1 MNPVLRR
8 LRNFFVSLQL
18 TVVLLVMSM
27 VLVFVATLDQVNLG
41 IWVVQ
46 EKYFRS
52 LFVLWPLPNSNVSI
66 PIFPGGYLV
75 GSFLLVNL
83 VAAHLYRFKLSW
95 KKAGILIA
103 HTGLILL
110 LVGELLTSLLQKD
123 SAMRIEEGETRK
135 YSESFRD
142 YELALLD
149 KTNPDYDEVVA
160 IPDTV
165 LADKTLVQ
173 HPKLPFQV
181 RVKEYFPNANVQMR
195 DASEPAL
202 PGITGIGARV
212 ALVPLPVTSKPEEVN
227 SPGVYVELVSAEG
240 SLGTWLVSPLLG
252 MPQTLNYQGH
262 AWELAL
268 RLKRFY
274 QPFSLSLLKVTH
286 DVYPGTDIPKNF
298 ASRVRVRDDAG
309 RTDREVNIFMNN
321 PLRFGGMTF
330 YQYQMNAEE
339 HLSVFQVVRNPSWL
353 LPYIACAMMGFGLLF
368 QFVLSLSGFMRK
380 RAATA
385 KASSE

>member
-1 MNPVLRR
+1 MNPFFRR

-41 IWVVQ
+41 IWAVQ

-83 VAAHLYRFKLSW
+83 IAAHVYRFKLSW

-110 LVGELLTSLLQKD
+110 LIGELLTSLLQKD

-173 HPKLPFQV
+173 HPRLPFQV
-181 RVKEYFPNANVQMR
+181 RVKEYFPNANVRMR
-195 DASEPAL
+195 DATEPAL

-212 ALVPLPVTSKPEEVN
+212 ALVPLPVTAKQDEVN
-227 SPGVYVELVSAEG
+227 SPGIYVELVSAEG

-298 ASRVRVRDDAG
+298 ASRVRLHDDAG

-353 LPYIACAMMGFGLLF
+353 LPYIACAMMGFGLLV
-368 QFVLSLSGFMRK
+368 QFGLSLSGFMRK
-380 RAATA
+380 RAAA
-385 KASSE
+385 AEASN

>member
-1 MNPVLRR
+1 MNPVFRR

-52 LFVLWPLPNSNVSI
+52 LFVLWQLPNSNVSI

-75 GSFLLVNL
+75 GGFLLVNL
-83 VAAHLYRFKLSW
+83 IAAHVYRFKLSW

-103 HTGLILL
+103 HSGLILL

-165 LADKTLVQ
+165 LADKSLVQ

-195 DASEPAL
+195 DAAEPAL

-212 ALVPLPVTSKPEEVN
+212 ALVPLPVTARQDEVN
-227 SPGVYVELVSAEG
+227 SPGAYVELISPEG
-240 SLGTWLVSPLLG
+240 SLGTWLLSPLLG

-298 ASRVRVRDDAG
+298 ASRVRLRDDAG

-321 PLRFGGMTF
+321 PLRFDGLTF

-339 HLSVFQVVRNPSWL
+339 HLSVFQVVRNPSWR
-353 LPYIACAMMGFGLLF
+353 LPYIACAMMAFGLLV
-368 QFVLSLSGFMRK
+368 QFGLSLTGFMRK
-380 RAATA
+380 RATA
-385 KASSE
+385 AGASN